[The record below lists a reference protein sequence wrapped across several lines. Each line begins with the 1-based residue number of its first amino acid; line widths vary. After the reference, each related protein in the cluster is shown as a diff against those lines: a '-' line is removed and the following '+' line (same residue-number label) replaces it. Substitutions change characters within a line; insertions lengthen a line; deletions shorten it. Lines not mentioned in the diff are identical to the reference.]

1 MPTKAAKDSKDTSEQ
16 ILGAALSLFRE
27 RGFASATMR
36 DIAARAGVASGLA
49 YYYFDSKEAIVL
61 AFYQRAREDMA
72 PLLEKAHTER
82 TLSARLQALVEAK
95 FTYFKPNRRFLGA
108 ILGHAADP
116 ASPLS
121 PFNEA
126 SRPIREFEFAQFDRA
141 LRETRTMVPRDLA
154 PHLPKMLWFYQMGLL
169 LFWIHDRS
177 PDQRR
182 AHELLK
188 SSLRAVVLLI
198 KLSNIPLFAPARRS
212 ALNIIELL
220 DA

>member
-1 MPTKAAKDSKDTSEQ
+1 
-16 ILGAALSLFRE
+16 RE
-27 RGFASATMR
+27 
-36 DIAARAGVASGLA
+36 
-49 YYYFDSKEAIVL
+49 
-61 AFYQRAREDMA
+61 AFY
-72 PLLEKAHTER
+72 KASSRH
-82 TLSARLQALVEAK
+82 VG
-95 FTYFKPNRRFLGA
+95 PNRRCLGA

-141 LRETRTMVPRDLA
+141 LRETRTMVQRDLA
-154 PHLPKMLWFYQMGLL
+154 PHLSKMLWFYQMGML

-177 PDQRR
+177 PEQRR
-182 AHELLK
+182 SHDLLK

-212 ALNIIELL
+212 ALNIVELL
-220 DA
+220 DS

>member
-1 MPTKAAKDSKDTSEQ
+1 M
-16 ILGAALSLFRE
+16 
-27 RGFASATMR
+27 
-36 DIAARAGVASGLA
+36 GL
-49 YYYFDSKEAIVL
+49 
-61 AFYQRAREDMA
+61 
-72 PLLEKAHTER
+72 LLEQAHEAR
-82 TLSARLQALVEAK
+82 TLAARLQALVEAK
-95 FTYFKPNRRFLGA
+95 FTYFRPNRRFLGA

-141 LRETRTMVPRDLA
+141 LRETRTTVPRDLA
-154 PHLPKMLWFYQMGLL
+154 PHLSKMLWFYQMGLL

-177 PDQRR
+177 PEQRR
-182 AHELLK
+182 SHDLLK
-188 SSLRAVVLLI
+188 ASLRAVVMLI

-220 DA
+220 DS